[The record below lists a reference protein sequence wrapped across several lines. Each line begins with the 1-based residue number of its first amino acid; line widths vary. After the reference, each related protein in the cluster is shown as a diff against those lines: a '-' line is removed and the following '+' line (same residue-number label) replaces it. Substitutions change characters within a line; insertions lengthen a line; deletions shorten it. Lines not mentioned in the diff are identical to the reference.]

1 MVGSMAREGRWR
13 EMGARG
19 RLGCGFRVVDDDDDG
34 RVSSQE
40 DHVGGW

>member
-34 RVSSQE
+34 RV
-40 DHVGGW
+40 VRKTM